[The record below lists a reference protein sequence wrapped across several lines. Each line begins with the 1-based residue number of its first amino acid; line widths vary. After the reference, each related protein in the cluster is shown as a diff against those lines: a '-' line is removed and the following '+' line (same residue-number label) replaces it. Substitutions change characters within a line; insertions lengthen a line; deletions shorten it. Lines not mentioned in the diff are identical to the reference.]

1 MQANPAVQSVNA
13 INAVA
18 TAIYIEC
25 RPDSIP
31 LHHGVQNNLF
41 GAVLTA
47 SQPRG
52 IYAHIG
58 GSWPKQGLEK
68 GTCPPNAPCS
78 IGSTL
83 LTAPRLLGIRD
94 ILAIQLTASP
104 SGCPAA
110 GFAPCSLLRLSPGA
124 SVLTLSTTARC

>member
-41 GAVLTA
+41 GAVLA
-47 SQPRG
+47 APQPRG

-58 GSWPKQGLEK
+58 GFS
-68 GTCPPNAPCS
+68 
-78 IGSTL
+78 
-83 LTAPRLLGIRD
+83 
-94 ILAIQLTASP
+94 LAGPFTWW
-104 SGCPAA
+104 
-110 GFAPCSLLRLSPGA
+110 
-124 SVLTLSTTARC
+124 